1 MSAIVHIVDDDPSV
15 LTALG
20 RCLQADGLAV
30 TLSQSTREFLEHYDP
45 GVASCVVL
53 DLQMPEMNGLQ
64 LQQLLEQRGQHP
76 PLIFVSGCADVASCA
91 SAMRAG
97 AIDFLTKPVEF
108 EVLLE
113 AVLRGIRTETEV
125 RRHRQKEQA
134 AEQCWSALTPREK
147 EVLPH
152 IVRGR
157 LNKQIAGDLG
167 VSLKTIKVHRARIM
181 HKLGVRSVADLVRV
195 AELAHVCRPGEAPPA
210 AAA

>member
-15 LTALG
+15 LVALG
-20 RCLQADGLAV
+20 RCLKADGLDVAM
-30 TLSQSTREFLEHYDP
+30 SRSTQEFLDRYDP
-45 GVASCVVL
+45 NVPGCVLL
-53 DLQMPEMNGLQ
+53 DLQMPDMNGLQ
-64 LQQLLEQRGQHP
+64 LQRLLEERGVHP
-76 PLIFVSGCADVASCA
+76 PLIFVSGCADVPSCA
-91 SAMRAG
+91 MAMRAG
-97 AIDFLTKPVEF
+97 AIDFLTKPVES

-113 AVLRGIRTETEV
+113 AVLRGINAEMAMRQ
-125 RRHRQKEQA
+125 HRQKEQA

-152 IVRGR
+152 IIGGR

-195 AELAHVCRPGEAPPA
+195 AELAHVRRPGEAPSPA
-210 AAA
+210 L